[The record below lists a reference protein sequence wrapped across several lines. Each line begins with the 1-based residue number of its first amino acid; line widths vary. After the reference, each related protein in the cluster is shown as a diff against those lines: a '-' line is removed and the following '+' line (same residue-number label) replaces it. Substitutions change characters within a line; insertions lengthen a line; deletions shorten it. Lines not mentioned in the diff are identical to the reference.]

1 MSYSMAIS
9 LGHNS
14 SAILISPSGEI
25 LAGYETE
32 RFDQIKSSS
41 QFPIGPIERLMFDYS
56 LDYSDI
62 NAFVGHWFTSGRLL
76 AESTKHCNL
85 EILKKF
91 NEVNSLSQDFTHHDS
106 HLESAIVFAGKEF
119 YGNEYEDTY
128 AFVMD
133 GFGTM
138 GECMSIYKLT
148 VFGYTLKQR
157 VFGYNN
163 SLGMLYQYA
172 TDYMGMKMNNHEY
185 KILAYE
191 VHINDIDCNKE
202 ALTIEAEN
210 YATMMLENIFSGK
223 FVKDEDPVV
232 NVSALQETQA
242 RIHRFLQEA
251 LENANVD
258 TYNVYSKRVAT
269 AYVVQKIVELVVL
282 ELRKL
287 YPSKNLLLA
296 GGLFYNVK
304 LNNILTDTCSGKI
317 CVMPLA
323 GDQGGGLGVY
333 QAHRGDLTWPGHV
346 FWGSRDLFLP
356 QRDDGIMIFDSMYD
370 ALPTIAH
377 ELHRIGFVNLV
388 RGAMEFGPR
397 ALCNTSTLALPNIEV
412 TNVINQINNRT
423 AEMPMAPVV
432 TREQAENI
440 FVDTDKVHK
449 SLEYMILTRN
459 YRDKDVATKMSG
471 AAHYYPDQEVF
482 TGRPQIAYE
491 SYMCQLLEMF
501 GPLVNTSFNYHGLPI
516 VFEGDSIHQT
526 HQAQH
531 NNRPDLDLKTI
542 VIRNPK

>member
-1 MSYSMAIS
+1 MNYSLALS

-14 SAILISPSGEI
+14 SAVLISPDGEI

-41 QFPIGPIERLMFDYS
+41 QFPIEPIERLLFNHC
-56 LDYSDI
+56 LDYNDVDVYI
-62 NAFVGHWFTSGRLL
+62 GHWFTSGKLPDK
-76 AESTKHCNL
+76 STKHCNL
-85 EILKKF
+85 EVLKKF
-91 NEVNSLSQDFTHHDS
+91 NGVNSLSQDFTHHDS
-106 HLESAIVFAGKEF
+106 HLESAMVFAGAEF
-119 YGNEYEDTY
+119 YGSEPTY

-138 GECMSIYKLT
+138 GECISIYHLS
-148 VFGYTLKQR
+148 VFGYSLKQR

-191 VHINDIDCNKE
+191 VHINDIDCNKQI
-202 ALTIEAEN
+202 LTLEAEN
-210 YATMMLENIFSGK
+210 YAKMMLENIFSGK

-232 NVSALQETQA
+232 NVSALQETHA
-242 RIHRFLQEA
+242 RIHKFLQEA

-258 TYNVYSKRVAT
+258 THNIYNRRVAT
-269 AYVVQKIVELVVL
+269 AYLVQRIVEIVVL
-282 ELRKL
+282 TLRRF
-287 YPSKNLLLA
+287 YPSKNLLLV

-304 LNNILTDTCSGKI
+304 LNNLLADTCEGKI

-323 GDQGGGLGVY
+323 GDQGAGLGVY
-333 QAHRGDLTWPGHV
+333 QAYNGDLKWPDNL

-356 QRDDGIMIFDSMYD
+356 QKDIGLMVFDSMRD
-370 ALPTIAH
+370 ALPVICE
-377 ELHRIGFVNLV
+377 ELHRIGFVNIV

-397 ALCNTSTLALPNIEV
+397 ALCNTSTLAIPDIGV

-432 TREQAENI
+432 TRSQAEDI
-440 FVDTDKVHK
+440 FVDVDKVHK
-449 SLEYMILTRN
+449 SLEYMIITRN
-459 YRDKDVATKMSG
+459 YKDSDVAINMSG
-471 AAHYYPDQEVF
+471 AAHYYPDQNVF
-482 TGRPQIAYE
+482 TGRPQITEDPYI
-491 SYMCQLLEMF
+491 CQLLEMF

-516 VFEGDSIHQT
+516 VFEEDTIRHT
-526 HQAQH
+526 HLAQYI
-531 NNRPDLDLKTI
+531 NRPDLNLKTI
-542 VIRNPK
+542 VIRN

>member
-1 MSYSMAIS
+1 MNYSMAIS

-14 SAILISPSGEI
+14 SAILISPDGKI

-41 QFPIGPIERLMFDYS
+41 QFPIAPIERLMFDYG
-56 LDYSDI
+56 LDYNEI
-62 NAFVGHWFTSGRLL
+62 HAFVGHWFTSGQLPN
-76 AESTKHCNL
+76 ESTKHCNL

-91 NEVNSLSQDFTHHDS
+91 NEVSALSQDLTHHDS
-106 HLESAIVFAGKEF
+106 HLESAMVFAGPEF
-119 YGNEYEDTY
+119 YGVEGDDTY
-128 AFVMD
+128 AFIID

-138 GECMSIYKLT
+138 GECISIYRMSI
-148 VFGYTLKQR
+148 FGYHLKQR

-191 VHINDIDCNKE
+191 VHINDIDCDKD
-202 ALTIEAEN
+202 ALTTGAEN
-210 YATMMLENIFSGK
+210 YATMMLESIFKGK

-242 RIHRFLQEA
+242 RINRFLQET

-258 TYNVYSKRVAT
+258 TYNVHSKRVAT
-269 AYVVQKIVELVVL
+269 AYIVQRIVELVVL

-304 LNNILTDTCSGKI
+304 LNNLLADTCEGKI
-317 CVMPLA
+317 CIMPLA
-323 GDQGGGLGVY
+323 GDQGAALGVY
-333 QAHRGDLTWPGHV
+333 QAHSGNLKWPGHV
-346 FWGSRDLFLP
+346 FWGSRDLFMA
-356 QRDDGIMIFDSMYD
+356 QKDDGVLVFDSMRE
-370 ALPTIAH
+370 AMPSIIH

-388 RGAMEFGPR
+388 RGSMEFGPR
-397 ALCNTSTLALPNIEV
+397 ALCNTSTLALPDINV
-412 TNVINQINNRT
+412 TNIVNQINNRT
-423 AEMPMAPVV
+423 AEMPMAPVM
-432 TREQAENI
+432 TESQARDI

-449 SLEYMILTRN
+449 SLEYMIITRN
-459 YRDKDVATKMSG
+459 YKDSEVATKMSG
-471 AAHYYPDQEVF
+471 AAHYYPDQNVF
-482 TGRPQIAYE
+482 TGRPQITQD

-516 VFEGDSIHQT
+516 VFEGDTIRQT
-526 HQAQH
+526 HLAQH
-531 NNRPDLDLKTI
+531 HNRPDLNLITI